1 MTTFGVQQRR
11 LQHGIEHNTALQ
23 TERKYTAVET
33 NGRSRYQS
41 TSRQVGCSLQD
52 CRATKQG
59 HMHRSISGS
68 MLHSIAQSTPA
79 QASTTQHSTT
89 QHSTAQHSTAQ
100 HSTAQHSTAQHS
112 MTQADLEHKKP
123 TVPHSTACT
132 DHVQHRKS
140 EHITAQLIAAQR
152 DAGRT

>member
-68 MLHSIAQSTPA
+68 MLQSIAQSTPA

-89 QHSTAQHSTAQ
+89 QHSTAQHS
-100 HSTAQHSTAQHS
+100 
-112 MTQADLEHKKP
+112 MIQADLEHKKP

-140 EHITAQLIAAQR
+140 EHITAQLIAAQH